1 MEKNKKIRVLI
12 VDDSK
17 IVRDNL
23 SQILESDTRFQVM
36 ATASDPYEAARQIA
50 REVPDVIT
58 LDLEMPRMNGLTFLR
73 KLMNQHPVPVVIVS
87 SFTSERK
94 DLGIRALS
102 LGAAEIV
109 SKPGPGGSENIKN
122 YSIQLREAVYAASM
136 QNIFRQKEIRGKA
149 IPVPREEHLVFKKID
164 VQVTKLI
171 LIGASTG
178 GTSLIA
184 DMLKSLR
191 PDLPPILVVQHMPGE
206 FTGAYAHRLDE
217 ESPLIVKEAEK
228 NEVLKNGHVY
238 IANGY
243 YHLLVKK
250 VENDYVCD
258 LIDGELVNRHRP
270 SIDVLFNS
278 VAALASVNAMAI
290 ILTGMGADGA
300 RGMLELKR
308 RGAICIAQ
316 DEKSCV
322 VYGMPKEAVALNA
335 VTVIGTPGEIVEW
348 MNNFS

>member
-23 SQILESDTRFQVM
+23 VQILEEDIRFEII
-36 ATASDPYEAARQIA
+36 ATASDPYDAARQIA

-87 SFTSERK
+87 SFTAERK

-102 LGAAEIV
+102 LGAAEII
-109 SKPGPGGSENIKN
+109 SKPGSREPAEMDN
-122 YSIQLREAVYAASM
+122 YAVQLREAVFAASM
-136 QNIFRQKEIRGKA
+136 QNIFRQREIWTKA
-149 IPVPREEHLVFKKID
+149 VPAFGDERIVFRKTD
-164 VQVTKLI
+164 VRTTKLI

-206 FTGAYAHRLDE
+206 FTGAYAKRLNE
-217 ESPLIVKEAEK
+217 ECSLIVKEAEK

-250 VENDYVCD
+250 LANDYVCD
-258 LIDGELVNRHRP
+258 LFDGELVNRHRP

-278 VAALASVNAMAI
+278 VAALASVNAMAV

-316 DEKSCV
+316 EERSCV
-322 VYGMPKEAVALNA
+322 VYGMPKEAVALDA
-335 VTVIGTPGEIVEW
+335 VTLIGTPGKIVEW
-348 MNNFS
+348 MNNF